1 MYAIYSDS
9 TPIAKYLDT
18 VPVPFPLAMKFVLFV
33 ELWTFRSQ
41 DHSLR
46 ERKFQV
52 WNFRTLELSLPGTFA
67 PWNFC
72 TLELSLPGTH
82 YHHHHHI
89 LFAKN
94 DNN

>member
-41 DHSLR
+41 DHSLSGA
-46 ERKFQV
+46 KV
-52 WNFRTLELSLPGTFA
+52 PGVELSLPGTFA
-67 PWNFC
+67 PWNFR
-72 TLELSLPGTH
+72 TLELKSGAQNPFVCNH
-82 YHHHHHI
+82 
-89 LFAKN
+89 K
-94 DNN
+94 